1 MSKSNKQ
8 LAGVADKMEVVKFYL
23 FRRLCDILQLT
34 MFILFACLSYCGAE
48 CVILDV
54 FWRMYFCYLGFDAIR
69 MHFLAAKIARN
80 TGSFGEIYG
89 SHTLSM

>member
-1 MSKSNKQ
+1 MTSCSYVYIVCMSE
-8 LAGVADKMEVVKFYL
+8 LL
-23 FRRLCDILQLT
+23 WRRMCHSR
-34 MFILFACLSYCGAE
+34 C
-48 CVILDV
+48 

-89 SHTLSM
+89 SHTLSFFPTTDIFI